1 MDMPTKQKPD
11 LNRNQQG
18 FASIVIALILIVVLA
33 LLTVGFAQL
42 ARREQ
47 QDALDK
53 QLASQAYYASES
65 GINDVQQLV
74 QKVLANPA
82 GIPGVLPS
90 LDSLTPPSAGLGGHE
105 DPTKCL
111 AGQGFPGIPTGTIN
125 TSTGVSYSCVL
136 LNLTP
141 PSIVWSGIS
150 PGSDRAITFGTTGN
164 LNSLTIYWGSNDNNN
179 NFKSSIPAN
188 SEFTPIG
195 GWGGAPGVLEVSF
208 TPLGNMSRTSMINN
222 TFNVYLYPS
231 TTGGSVAY
239 GSGQGQVIG
248 GQCNAS
254 NPGYPC
260 GVTITGLGGGPGE
273 QYVVHILDYYDESNV
288 SIGNALSTINT
299 PLDFVNG
306 QAQIDVTGAART
318 VLKRIQVR
326 APLTVTAPIPP
337 YSVQGQNV
345 CKRFYTYPGS
355 VTPDTLS
362 PSCNLN

>member
-1 MDMPTKQKPD
+1 MNMPAKQKSN
-11 LNRNQQG
+11 LRRNQQG

-47 QDALDK
+47 QSALDK

-65 GINDVQQLV
+65 GINDIQQLI
-74 QKVLANPA
+74 QKVFATPA

-141 PSIVWSGIS
+141 PSMVWTGIS
-150 PGSDRAITFGTTGN
+150 PGSDRDITFGTTGS
-164 LNSLTIYWGSNDNNN
+164 LGSLTIYWGSNDNNN
-179 NFKSSIPAN
+179 SFKASVPAN
-188 SEFTPIG
+188 SEFTPVG
-195 GWGGAPGVLEVSF
+195 GWGSAPGVLEISL
-208 TPLGNMSRTSMINN
+208 TPLANMNRASMISN

-231 TTGGSVAY
+231 TTGGSVTY

-248 GQCNAS
+248 GQCNVA

-260 GVTITGLGGGPGE
+260 GVTISGLGGGAGE

-288 SIGNALSTINT
+288 SVGNAMSVGST
-299 PLDFVNG
+299 PLDFVDG
-306 QAQIDVTGAART
+306 QAEIDVTGAART
-318 VLKRIQVR
+318 VLKRIQVHAPITET
-326 APLTVTAPIPP
+326 APLPP
-337 YSVQGQNV
+337 YSVQGQNI